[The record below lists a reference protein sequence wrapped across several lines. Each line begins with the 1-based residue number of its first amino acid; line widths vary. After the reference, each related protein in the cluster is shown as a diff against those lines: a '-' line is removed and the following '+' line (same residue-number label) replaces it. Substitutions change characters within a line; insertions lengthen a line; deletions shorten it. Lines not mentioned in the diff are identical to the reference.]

1 LSLALQASPLL
12 PDLSQTYGE
21 VITAFF
27 IKALSSFSGVILLCE
42 AGLGYEAGLIVRSL
56 FNLSILV
63 KWTEQDQEKRSR
75 LFLGWF
81 WKERIDSVNN
91 IRPPTAMEQAAWDK
105 VKYLFEHTDKKGQK
119 RLVKN
124 WYGNAKISDLAA
136 SLGAEAKLHY
146 EECYVPLSHI
156 EHSNPIASSAFLAR
170 AKGRYLI
177 GYLLSDEAIHE
188 ALKGDFSISTRFFA
202 HGICTLVQSLRASSR
217 SCFEPVKNTSSDLMT
232 RRQEGK
238 SLRQR

>member
-1 LSLALQASPLL
+1 
-12 PDLSQTYGE
+12 
-21 VITAFF
+21 
-27 IKALSSFSGVILLCE
+27 
-42 AGLGYEAGLIVRSL
+42 
-56 FNLSILV
+56 
-63 KWTEQDQEKRSR
+63 
-75 LFLGWF
+75 
-81 WKERIDSVNN
+81 
-91 IRPPTAMEQAAWDK
+91 MEQAARDK

-177 GYLLSDEAIHE
+177 GYLSSDEAIHE
-188 ALKGDFSISTRFFA
+188 ALKGGFQYFHEIFCAWTLHFGAVSPGILTQLLRTSKEYFQRFDD
-202 HGICTLVQSLRASSR
+202 
-217 SCFEPVKNTSSDLMT
+217 EET
-232 RRQEGK
+232 RRKKPAPKVGP
-238 SLRQR
+238 